1 MFRRLWNIVKIFS
14 ILFLLSGCAS
24 YAPVGHKDCISWLE
38 CAEEPKTVPPT
49 QTKLATLPT
58 PRQKAVVAV
67 YRFQDL
73 TGQRKSSQ
81 RMALFSTAVTQGADN
96 YLIEAL
102 RSAGRG
108 NWFVV
113 VERNNLEALTRE
125 RQLIKNTR
133 RTYTGENGN
142 TLKPL
147 LFAGM
152 LIEGGIVQY
161 DNNIATG
168 GNGARYLGIGSSNEW
183 RKDEI
188 TVSLRAVLVQTGEV
202 MINCMVSKTILSA
215 GVSRDVFRFVEMGTE
230 LIEVETGYTENEAV
244 GYATRSAIEEA
255 VYTLIMKGLEQKIWD
270 FDYSEL
276 DIESLSKENK

>member
-1 MFRRLWNIVKIFS
+1 MFRRLWHIGTVYLL
-14 ILFLLSGCAS
+14 LFLVSGCAS
-24 YAPVGHKDCISWLE
+24 FAPPGSTGCVTWLQ
-38 CAEEPKTVPPT
+38 CTEEPQTVSPT
-49 QTKLATLPT
+49 QTKLQNLPS
-58 PRQKAVVAV
+58 PNQKAVVAV
-67 YRFQDL
+67 YKFQDL

-96 YLIEAL
+96 YLIDAL
-102 RSAGRG
+102 KSAGNG

-113 VERNNLEALTRE
+113 VERNNLDALTRE

-133 RTYTGENGN
+133 QTYNGENGN

-147 LFAGM
+147 LFAGI

-161 DNNIATG
+161 DTNIGTG
-168 GNGARYLGIGSSNEW
+168 GNGARYLGIGSSNQW

-230 LIEVETGYTENEAV
+230 LVEVETGYTENEAV

-255 VYTLIMKGLEQKIWD
+255 VYTLIMKGLEEELWD
-270 FDYSEL
+270 FNYEQFDEL
-276 DIESLSKENK
+276 SQEEK